1 MEKSLTN
8 TIYTVDIFEGY
19 TKANLDRLSQ
29 VMLQNSSEQLH
40 ADPSH
45 TRFEDTFCPD
55 SAIITK
61 IVDDMQG
68 VYSKHTKSS
77 ESLVLEEHWG
87 HIHFSNMSTNMH
99 DHRGADFSAVTY
111 LSVPPGCGSI
121 VFWPNPLD
129 DYRYIIPPKKG
140 MFLLFPGWIPHSVS
154 RNLSSEPRVSL
165 SFNFKLNSGEA

>member
-29 VMLQNSSEQLH
+29 VMLQNSSEPLH
-40 ADPSH
+40 SDPNH

-55 SAIITK
+55 SAIISK
-61 IVDDMQG
+61 IVDDMQEA
-68 VYSKHTKSS
+68 YSKHTKSS
-77 ESLVLEEHWG
+77 KSLFLFEQWG
-87 HIHFSNMSTNMH
+87 HIHFKNMSTNMH

-111 LSVPPGCGSI
+111 LSVPPGCGSLS
-121 VFWPNPLD
+121 FHPNPLD
-129 DYRYIIPPKKG
+129 QYRYTIPPKKG

>member
-1 MEKSLTN
+1 MKQWYKTRKKDPFYLKAKKNDIISDN
-8 TIYTVDIFEGY
+8 TY
-19 TKANLDRLSQ
+19 
-29 VMLQNSSEQLH
+29 
-40 ADPSH
+40 
-45 TRFEDTFCPD
+45 
-55 SAIITK
+55 
-61 IVDDMQG
+61 
-68 VYSKHTKSS
+68 TKSS

-87 HIHFSNMSTNMH
+87 HIHFSNMSTNTH
-99 DHRGADFSAVTY
+99 HLRGSVVSAVVY
-111 LSVPPGCGSI
+111 LSVPKGCGSI